1 MQQDN
6 HPEDGIGES
15 LKKITGIS
23 AVLFV
28 LMLAVYGFLGRLGT
42 AVFLGGLIGLA
53 AALMNLV
60 LLARTVREIAHTE
73 DTVLAQN
80 RMRTSY
86 TTRMMGMAG
95 AAVIAFLVPFTDGIA
110 CLVALV
116 IPKIAVMLVQ
126 YLDKWLGKRAKD

>member
-1 MQQDN
+1 MQQDQ

-15 LKKITGIS
+15 LKKITAIS

-28 LMLAVYGFLGRLGT
+28 LMLAVYAVLGRFSI
-42 AVFLGGLIGLA
+42 AVLLGGLIGLA

-60 LLARTVREIAHTE
+60 LLGRTVRDIAHTE

-80 RMRTSY
+80 RMRASY
-86 TTRMMGMAG
+86 TTRMMGMAA
-95 AAVIAFLVPFTDGIA
+95 AAVAAFLVPQTDGIA

-116 IPKIAVMLVQ
+116 IPKVAVMLVQ